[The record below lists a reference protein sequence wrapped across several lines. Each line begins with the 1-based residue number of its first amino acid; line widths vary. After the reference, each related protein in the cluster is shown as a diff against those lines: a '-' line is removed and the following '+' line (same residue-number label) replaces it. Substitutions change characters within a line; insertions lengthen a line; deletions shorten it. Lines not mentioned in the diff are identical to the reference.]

1 MKCNARKQ
9 PTENTFV
16 FMIGD
21 NNTGKVCKLH
31 LPMRFKKHFDAL
43 KITDVPK
50 FSDEFN
56 LSKPISDNNATALKK
71 FSEIIFEMSTDQ
83 IDDFTNI
90 CIERYPTTISDL
102 LLIAAEAAGYNSLH
116 ASNYFDLAKGFVNYM
131 QMADPEA
138 DVCKTEEK
146 DFEELDSLSS
156 IKQGDSSLR
165 EYFITIRIFQRS

>member
-102 LLIAAEAAGYNSLH
+102 LLIAAEAAGYKSLH
-116 ASNYFDLAKGFVNYM
+116 ANNYYSLAKGFVSYK
-131 QMADPEA
+131 QMADPAA
-138 DVCKTEEK
+138 DVCKTTEE
-146 DFEELDSLSS
+146 DFEEF
-156 IKQGDSSLR
+156 GR
-165 EYFITIRIFQRS
+165 FIVGRTGGFFFKGRFYYN

>member
-1 MKCNARKQ
+1 MKCNAKKK
-9 PTENTFV
+9 ENEKTFI

-21 NNTGKVCKLH
+21 YDSGKVCKLH
-31 LPMRFKKHFDAL
+31 LSMRFKKHFDAL

-90 CIERYPTTISDL
+90 
-102 LLIAAEAAGYNSLH
+102 
-116 ASNYFDLAKGFVNYM
+116 
-131 QMADPEA
+131 
-138 DVCKTEEK
+138 
-146 DFEELDSLSS
+146 
-156 IKQGDSSLR
+156 
-165 EYFITIRIFQRS
+165 